1 MPQVTTTKYVTAGLR
16 QAQGLI
22 EVSETLDDV
31 EEKHGSSEH
40 EMAIMMT
47 SSVDEDNIYFT
58 GDRWGGWW
66 RITGNPDFYAENVEE
81 NDDFEVNLVKIA
93 LTLSSNLNDAED
105 KTNDDDDDR
114 GRRVTSTAT

>member
-31 EEKHGSSEH
+31 KEKHGSSDH

-47 SSVDEDNIYFT
+47 SSIDEDNIYFT
-58 GDRWGGWW
+58 GNR
-66 RITGNPDFYAENVEE
+66 
-81 NDDFEVNLVKIA
+81 
-93 LTLSSNLNDAED
+93 
-105 KTNDDDDDR
+105 
-114 GRRVTSTAT
+114 